1 MMGSP
6 STSATRHKFCTDFQF
21 LYTRFW
27 ILYDYWRTLCA
38 TRFSTLDGT
47 PKNAIFQLGSF
58 HRHLFVNILRPTDYL
73 FHLKT
78 FQTKKTF
85 SQKQKLLEAHLK
97 LNFNTQLARLL
108 KNSSV
113 LTRLAINVA
122 RWLLISRTASGTEML
137 FWTTTVDGST
147 LLTAIFELNLSGA
160 SFT

>member
-1 MMGSP
+1 MYF
-6 STSATRHKFCTDFQF
+6 HKNKFFDFKRYFKPRIYSWCYQ
-21 LYTRFW
+21 YESRS
-27 ILYDYWRTLCA
+27 

-58 HRHLFVNILRPTDYL
+58 HRHLFVNLLRPTDYL

-97 LNFNTQLARLL
+97 FNFNTQLAKLL
-108 KNSSV
+108 KNSSI
-113 LTRLAINVA
+113 LTRLALNVA

-137 FWTTTVDGST
+137 FWTTTVDGLT
-147 LLTAIFELNLSGA
+147 LLTAIFDLNRSLCY
-160 SFT
+160 